1 MTAHDP
7 RYLAATLDDMLLDF
21 HASRYQA
28 KRMKGENVEE
38 FEDDPELSLDRIL
51 ESLEDGSW
59 EEIQDGFEYPEAEQP
74 G

>member
-1 MTAHDP
+1 
-7 RYLAATLDDMLLDF
+7 MLLDYW
-21 HASRYQA
+21 AAVYQA

-51 ESLEDGSW
+51 DSLEDGTW
-59 EEIQDGFEYPEAEQP
+59 EEIQDGFEYSESQSEEP